1 MAKNKLSLYQK
12 KRDFARTSE
21 PSGRREVASAP
32 YPRFVVQKHAAR
44 RLHFD
49 LRLELDGVFKSWAVT
64 KGPSLD
70 PKDKRLAVE
79 TEDHPL
85 DYGDFEGTI
94 PQGEYGGGTVML
106 WDRGFWASDGEA
118 AKALRKGELRFTLVG
133 EKLQGAWVL
142 VRLRHDREG
151 GKRTNWLLIK
161 RHDGY
166 EREDAGDGILGAD
179 RSVASG
185 RSMEQIAAGTGRSP
199 KPFMLADKT
208 AFTANAIWH
217 SDRHGPA
224 DPPHPA
230 RPARAAAAKPRP
242 SRRNAPGEPRRKP
255 ASVMPDFIAPQ
266 LCEPVARPPSGRDW
280 VHEIK
285 LDGYR
290 MQLRIEAGDAAMRTR
305 KGLDWTHKFAPLV
318 AAGRGLGDCIVDGE
332 VVALAHNGASDFSA
346 LQAALAEGRADDLIY
361 FAFDLPF
368 ADGEDLRPLPLLQ
381 RKQRLRAR
389 LQRKGPHAQQIK
401 FMEHLSEPGEQVLK
415 SARDLDLEGI
425 VSKRANAPYVS
436 GRTESWRKLKCRG
449 GQEVVIGGWSG
460 SDKHLRSL
468 LVGVYRGDQLVHTGR
483 VGTGFNAR
491 NAGDLLQKLVQL
503 KTNRSPFGGK
513 GAPRRQADL
522 NWVKPQLVAEIEF
535 AGWTGDGNVRQ
546 AAFKG
551 LRADRPA
558 EEIRAERPATTQ
570 MTELP
575 TAKLPRKPGRRPDR
589 GPDRSKGGSEVIMGV
604 VISKPDKPLWPA
616 PDNYTKS
623 DLARYLETVG
633 PWMIEHLK
641 GRPCS
646 IIRAPDGIEAERFF
660 QRHEMKG
667 MSNLLSSVKV
677 AGDRKA
683 YIQIDRVEGL
693 IAAAQIAGIEY
704 HPWNNEPGHPSVPG
718 RLVFDLDPAPD
729 VAFDRVIAAA
739 KEMRQ
744 RLEALGLAT
753 FCKTTGGKGL
763 HVVTP
768 ISVQDRDALGWDE
781 AKAFA
786 EAVCAAMA
794 ADSPNRYLLNMSK
807 KLRAGRILLDYLRN
821 DRMATAVAPLSPRMR
836 AGAPVSMPIPWS
848 QVRVGLEPQRFT
860 IVTAPAL
867 LLKNKPWADY
877 AGAGAPLKAA
887 IRRLVG
893 AAKGR

>member
-1 MAKNKLSLYQK
+1 
-12 KRDFARTSE
+12 
-21 PSGRREVASAP
+21 
-32 YPRFVVQKHAAR
+32 
-44 RLHFD
+44 
-49 LRLELDGVFKSWAVT
+49 
-64 KGPSLD
+64 
-70 PKDKRLAVE
+70 
-79 TEDHPL
+79 
-85 DYGDFEGTI
+85 
-94 PQGEYGGGTVML
+94 
-106 WDRGFWASDGEA
+106 
-118 AKALRKGELRFTLVG
+118 
-133 EKLQGAWVL
+133 
-142 VRLRHDREG
+142 
-151 GKRTNWLLIK
+151 
-161 RHDGY
+161 
-166 EREDAGDGILGAD
+166 
-179 RSVASG
+179 
-185 RSMEQIAAGTGRSP
+185 
-199 KPFMLADKT
+199 
-208 AFTANAIWH
+208 
-217 SDRHGPA
+217 
-224 DPPHPA
+224 
-230 RPARAAAAKPRP
+230 
-242 SRRNAPGEPRRKP
+242 
-255 ASVMPDFIAPQ
+255 
-266 LCEPVARPPSGRDW
+266 
-280 VHEIK
+280 
-285 LDGYR
+285 

>member
-21 PSGRREVASAP
+21 PSGKREVASAE
-32 YPRFVVQKHAAR
+32 YPRFVIQKHAAR

-49 LRLELDGVFKSWAVT
+49 LRLEVDGVFKSWAVT

-70 PKDKRLAVE
+70 PKDRRLAVE

-106 WDRGFWASDGEA
+106 WDRGFWVSDGEA

-133 EKLQGAWVL
+133 EKLQGGWVL
-142 VRLRHDREG
+142 VRLRHDRER

-166 EREDAGDGILGAD
+166 EREGDADSIANQD

-185 RSMEQIAAGTGRSP
+185 RRMEEIAAGKGRRP
-199 KPFMLADKT
+199 KAFMLADKK
-208 AFTANAIWH
+208 AFTANAVWH
-217 SDRHGPA
+217 SHREGVTGTLKQA
-224 DPPHPA
+224 QA
-230 RPARAAAAKPRP
+230 SAAKPQP
-242 SRRNAPGEPRRKP
+242 PRGKRKS
-255 ASVMPDFIAPQ
+255 ARAMPDFVAPQ
-266 LCEPVARPPSGRDW
+266 LCEPVARPPSGQDW

-290 MQLRIEAGDAAMRTR
+290 MQLRVEAGDAAMRTR
-305 KGLDWTHKFAPLV
+305 KGLDWTDKFAAIAV
-318 AAGRGLGDCIVDGE
+318 AGRGLGNCIIDGE
-332 VVALAHNGASDFSA
+332 VVALARNGASDFSA
-346 LQAALAEGRADDLIY
+346 LQAALAERRADDLVY
-361 FAFDLPF
+361 FAFDLLF
-368 ADGEDLRPLPLLQ
+368 ADGEDLRPLSLLQ
-381 RKQRLRAR
+381 RKERLSAILRR
-389 LQRKGPHAQQIK
+389 RGPHARQIR
-401 FMEHLSEPGEQVLK
+401 FMEHLTEPGDRVLK
-415 SARDLDLEGI
+415 SAHDLNLEGI
-425 VSKRANAPYVS
+425 VSKRSNAPYAS
-436 GRTESWRKLKCRG
+436 GRTEGWRKIKCRG

-460 SDKHLRSL
+460 SHKHLRSL
-468 LVGVYRGDQLVHTGR
+468 LVGIYRGDQLVHTGR

-491 NAGDLLQKLVQL
+491 TAGDLLQKLVRLQ
-503 KTNRSPFGGK
+503 TNRSPFGGK
-513 GAPRRQADL
+513 GAPRRQADW

-551 LRADRPA
+551 LRQDRPA

-570 MTELP
+570 QAQLS
-575 TAKLPRKPGRRPDR
+575 TAALRPGRNPGRRPDR
-589 GPDRSKGGSEVIMGV
+589 GLNSSPDRGKGGSEVIMGV

-616 PDNYTKS
+616 PDNLTKR
-623 DLARYLETVG
+623 DLAHYLEKVG
-633 PWMIEHLK
+633 SWMIEHLK

-667 MSNLLSSVKV
+667 MSNLLSAVKV
-677 AGDRKA
+677 AGDRKP
-683 YIQIDRVEGL
+683 YIQIDRIEAL

-718 RLVFDLDPAPD
+718 RLIFDLDPAPD
-729 VAFDRVIAAA
+729 VSFDRVIAAA
-739 KEMRQ
+739 KEMRE
-744 RLEALGLAT
+744 RLEALGLVT

-768 ISVQDRDALGWDE
+768 LSAQEKDPLGWDE

-794 ADSPNRYLLNMSK
+794 ADSPSRYLLNMSK

-821 DRMATAVAPLSPRMR
+821 DRMSTAVAPLSPRMR
-836 AGAPVSMPIPWS
+836 GGAPVSMPIPWS
-848 QVRVGLEPQRFT
+848 QVRSGLDPQRFT
-860 IVTAPAL
+860 MVTAPAL
-867 LLKNKPWADY
+867 LLKSKPWADY
-877 AGAGAPLKAA
+877 SGAGAPLKAA

-893 AAKGR
+893 GNKGR